1 MSFTRQVPLLCLKL
15 VKEFLINSGFT
26 HLMKISENM
35 LEESLKAAG
44 SARFT
49 FAIIS
54 CSADADKRIQNG
66 LNAPE
71 PLLLAASFVLTA
83 HRKPLSISRKA
94 NISAA
99 YILHYVHLM
108 YGLP

>member
-1 MSFTRQVPLLCLKL
+1 
-15 VKEFLINSGFT
+15 
-26 HLMKISENM
+26 MKMSENV

-54 CSADADKRIQNG
+54 CSADANKRIQNG
-66 LNAPE
+66 LNTPV

-83 HRKPLSISRKA
+83 RRKPLSISCRA

-108 YGLP
+108 YGLPR